1 MPRELREPHD
11 PEFEFLDQT
20 RRRAMDEKNR
30 AVYLR
35 ALATFVDRHVWRV
48 RHIKGPVHLYGRLY
62 YDRRRRSYV
71 RQVRRHV
78 FQSLTPSQ
86 VARGYHT
93 LDVLRGM
100 VESDPVQTRKKE

>member
-11 PEFEFLDQT
+11 QEFEFLEQS
-20 RRRAMDEKNR
+20 RRRAMDEKSR

-48 RHIKGPVHLYGRLY
+48 RHIKGPIHLYGRLY

-78 FQSLTPSQ
+78 FEPMTPPQ
-86 VARGYHT
+86 VARGYRT
-93 LDVLRGM
+93 LDILRGM
-100 VESDPVQTRKKE
+100 VESDPSRKKEE